1 MNILRLIISTG
12 VAMTVAT
19 SSYAEEI
26 THVDTHGNTSHGKVA
41 EHASSG
47 GLPQFDPTW
56 FASQVFWLIIS
67 FAILYV
73 IFAKKTLP
81 AISATIDRR
90 RQQIDSDMETTG
102 TLAQESETTLEAY
115 KTNLKES
122 HLKARAVVTK
132 VEQDLK
138 VAAEANQE
146 KFREKAEK
154 KMLKTEQAIIEAKD
168 AALKDIKSMT
178 SDVVTETV
186 KKLLN
191 REVDKKSVEKTVDA
205 LAKKTVKT
213 KKTATTKVKK
223 AA

>member
-1 MNILRLIISTG
+1 MNILRHIISTG
-12 VAMTVAT
+12 VAMTIAT

-26 THVDTHGNTSHGKVA
+26 THVDSHSNVA

-115 KTNLKES
+115 QTNLKES

-138 VAAEANQE
+138 ATAEANQE

-154 KMLKTEQAIIEAKD
+154 KMLKTEQVIIEAKD
-168 AALKDIKSMT
+168 AALKEIQSMT

-213 KKTATTKVKK
+213 KKTTTKVKK